1 MRSSKT
7 GSVSLQESTRD
18 RGEDGRKRAIT
29 KRAQRPNEQR
39 KDKCEASVVGSG
51 YRSWAYLP
59 RLAGGWLLSASTLQA
74 ELETQGLFSPSCAA
88 SQEKEERAS
97 AMWCVRA
104 RVCVCVCVCARVWVC
119 ISLWLPSVCTN
130 LDFLGQA
137 ISLVPELFHCLQL
150 FHIAVVSEDLRRL
163 GLGGG
168 QKGHVHAYTHT
179 HTHTHG
185 RTRHTPATYITTR
198 HTPHTPHTPHTRHIH
213 HDNQTQRTVA
223 SMSALTLR
231 LAMFCRCFS
240 RSAFHPLKLSCGR
253 MDVLVAAA
261 VCVAACAA
269 ALVEDSNLLVISS
282 ISPATRAN

>member
-1 MRSSKT
+1 M
-7 GSVSLQESTRD
+7 QESTRD

-59 RLAGGWLLSASTLQA
+59 RLAGGWLLSALTLQA

-179 HTHTHG
+179 HTHTW
-185 RTRHTPATYITTR
+185 T
-198 HTPHTPHTPHTRHIH
+198 HTPHTRHIH
-213 HDNQTQRTVA
+213 HHTPYATHATYTTHPPHTSRQSNTAYSGINVSVDVA
-223 SMSALTLR
+223 VGNVLPMLFKISFPSFEVELWPDGCACGCCSLCCSM
-231 LAMFCRCFS
+231 CCC
-240 RSAFHPLKLSCGR
+240 PC
-253 MDVLVAAA
+253 
-261 VCVAACAA
+261 
-269 ALVEDSNLLVISS
+269 
-282 ISPATRAN
+282 